1 MPLHSDVHVDRPL
14 SNFAVEYKN
23 DAIIAPQVAPFVP
36 VNNKSD
42 TYMVFTKADKF
53 SIPEDIRGPKDKA
66 NQVTWGSSTDT
77 YACIDRALRDF
88 LSDAIV
94 ANSDAAIKP
103 EERTTGFLVDLLLN
117 NWEKRVADLV
127 TTYGNYAAAYRVTL
141 SGTTQLSDYA
151 GSDPIGVIDTAK
163 DACFMEPNTL
173 IMGADVWMK
182 LKRHPQILD
191 HIKGGSTSANPA
203 LVTLQLAAEVFE
215 VDRILIGKRRYNSA
229 IKGAAAVYTRL
240 WGKHIVAAYID
251 PAVTL
256 ENLTAWKTFRWN
268 QVSTD
273 AGYKVRRYRD
283 EEIGGGGQYIE
294 TEMSIVEK
302 AICADLAY
310 MVKDAVA

>member
-23 DAIIAPQVAPFVP
+23 DTIIAPLVAPFVP

-42 TYMVFTKADKF
+42 KYMVFTKADKF
-53 SIPEDIRGPKDKA
+53 STPNDLRGPKDKA
-66 NQVTWGSSTDT
+66 NQATWGSSTDT

-88 LSDAIV
+88 LSDGIV

-127 TTYGNYAAAYRVTL
+127 TTYGNYASGYRTTL
-141 SGTTQLSDYA
+141 SGTTQFSDYV

-163 DACFMEPNTL
+163 DACFFEPNTL
-173 IMGADVWMK
+173 IMGYDVWTK

-191 HIKGGSTSANPA
+191 HIKGGSSSANPA
-203 LVTLQLAAEVFE
+203 IVTLQLAAEVFE
-215 VDRILIGKRRYNSA
+215 VDQILVGKRRYNSA
-229 IKGAAAVYTRL
+229 IKGQTAVYERL
-240 WGKHIVAAYID
+240 WGKHVIAAFID

-273 AGYKVRRYRD
+273 VGYKVRRYRD
-283 EEIGGGGQYIE
+283 EEVGGGGQWIE

-302 AICADLAY
+302 AICSDLAY
-310 MVKDAVA
+310 MIKDAVA